1 MRELELYIKM
11 TELEQ
16 RVQLSGQ
23 FPSLELYSHYRMGCG
38 AVGVLVA
45 IHEYVHSPRS
55 NSVLYLIH
63 TTWPGTLLGLIYR
76 ITWSIVP
83 P

>member
-16 RVQLSGQ
+16 RVQLSARL
-23 FPSLELYSHYRMGCG
+23 PSLELYNHYRMGSG

-45 IHEYVHSPRS
+45 IHEYISSPS
-55 NSVLYLIH
+55 NFIRHLIH
-63 TTWPGTLLGLIYR
+63 TILIGMLWELTYQITLS
-76 ITWSIVP
+76 TVP